1 MFDQIAKS
9 IPYQC
14 IEYLGTEIWFKRLD
28 RVHPQ
33 ISGNKFFK
41 LKYNFLQAKK
51 EQKKRI
57 VTFGGAYSNHIAAT
71 AYAAQLFGFES
82 IGFIRGEE
90 LQYKALNPTLE
101 TARSMGMQ
109 LEFIDRARYRD
120 KHLDVFL
127 AQLERQFPNSYII
140 PEGGSNALAIQGCQE
155 ILTLNDQHYD
165 VICTPVGTGGTIAGL
180 IEASLPHQLVLG
192 FSALKGQFL
201 CEEVSKLSSKR
212 NWQIMD
218 DYCCGGYAKTNSE
231 LIQFMYDFEAQYQIP
246 LEQIYTA
253 KMLFGVFDLIRKQYF
268 KAKQKILVIH
278 TGGLQGRSF

>member
-120 KHLDVFL
+120 KHSDAFL

-155 ILTLNDQHYD
+155 ILTLTDQHYD

-253 KMLFGVFDLIRKQYF
+253 KMLMGVFDLIQKQYF